1 MSYPELLAST
11 PGPLPGL
18 WVLSQPVA
26 LPSPRPPRFTPMTL
40 ESPLMTH
47 HPTHAGTRSHGF
59 YQDRLRTGL
68 VSRDIDAVEFGP
80 WTEHKT
86 VRLGEDRKGT

>member
-26 LPSPRPPRFTPMTL
+26 LPFPCPPRFTPMTL

-80 WTEHKT
+80 WMEHKT